1 MDGPELVKF
10 TLEVVPPMI
19 ERVLAQSGWTRQDVQ
34 YYLMH
39 QATTFMLDHL
49 RQRLGLSWEQMPLA
63 LENYG
68 NTVSSTIPIL
78 IRDLRRAGRLTAGV
92 RTLLVGFGVGL
103 SWGGCA
109 WTETLGTPACC

>member
-19 ERVLAQSGWTRQDVQ
+19 ERLLCKSGWTRETLD

-39 QATTFMLDHL
+39 QATAFMLEHL
-49 RQRLGLSWEQMPLA
+49 RERMKLEPAKTPEA
-63 LENYG
+63 LEMYG

-78 IRDLRRAGRLTAGV
+78 IDDLRRDGTLKPGAKS
-92 RTLLVGFGVGL
+92 LLVGFGVGL

-109 WTETLGTPACC
+109 WTETWVGK

>member
-10 TLEVVPPMI
+10 TLEVVPPMV
-19 ERVLAQSGWTRQDVQ
+19 ERLLAKSNWTHESLDL
-34 YYLMH
+34 YLFH

-49 RQRLGLSWEQMPLA
+49 RERMKLDTEKTPEAIEM
-63 LENYG
+63 YG

-78 IRDLRRAGRLTAGV
+78 IHDLRKSGRLKVGV
-92 RTLLVGFGVGL
+92 KSLMIGFGVGL

-109 WTETLGTPACC
+109 WTETWPG